1 MQLARQTARSMAV
14 ESSGAACSKRYLT
27 NQEAAE
33 YLKLSP
39 RTLNKQRVYGGGPQ
53 FHKFGRRVVYALS
66 DLEDWANARSCGA
79 TFDPAYRA
87 LQAKPARRK

>member
-1 MQLARQTARSMAV
+1 VDSQNKPPP
-14 ESSGAACSKRYLT
+14 KRYLT
-27 NQEAAE
+27 NREAAE
-33 YLKLSP
+33 FLNLSP

-66 DLEDWANARSCGA
+66 DLEAWASARACGA

-87 LQAKPARRK
+87 LQSKPPRPR